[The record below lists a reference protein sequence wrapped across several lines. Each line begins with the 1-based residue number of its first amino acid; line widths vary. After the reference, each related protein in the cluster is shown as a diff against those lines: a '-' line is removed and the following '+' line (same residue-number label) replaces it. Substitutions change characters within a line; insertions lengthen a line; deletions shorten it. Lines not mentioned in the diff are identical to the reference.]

1 METFIGTI
9 SGIIIGGLITV
20 WASRY
25 FYKKSIKAKTLSCF
39 VQYISEILTNIDP
52 EVKNN
57 LEVDFKGQ
65 KVESLYQIQ
74 FVIANTGDI
83 AIRNII
89 TPLTLEIPNNGTI
102 LDANLIDI
110 EPEGREVKLEIPKPG
125 NVSKL
130 NFPLLNSGEFFIVK
144 LLIKGEVPRP
154 EPEKEIDEDGI
165 ISLYDRR
172 GYNLFKFQIT
182 ADDLPPVI
190 DSEPLPRD
198 YSEFRS
204 TYFDKSVIW
213 GGLIFGTISFL
224 LTFVLYNLTYATED
238 LFIYRFKLFFTNFSF
253 LKLSIIVAWLLTV
266 FIAILAI
273 FIPASEIRNLRPKK
287 KLKFTLPKK
296 HSRYFRPF

>member
-25 FYKKSIKAKTLSCF
+25 FYKKSVKAKTLSCF

-89 TPLTLEIPNNGTI
+89 SPLTLEIPNNGTI

-110 EPEGREVKLEIPKPG
+110 EPEGREVSLEISEPG

-154 EPEKEIDEDGI
+154 TEKEVDEDGI
-165 ISLYDRR
+165 FSIYDRK
-172 GYNLFKFQIT
+172 GFNLYKFQIT

-190 DSEPLPRD
+190 NSEPLPRD

-204 TYFDKSVIW
+204 LYFDKTVIW
-213 GGLIFGTISFL
+213 GGLIFGAIAFL
-224 LTFVLYNLTYATED
+224 LAFVLYQLTYTTEE
-238 LFIYRFKLFFTNFSF
+238 LFIYRFKQFFSNFSF
-253 LKLSIIVAWLLTV
+253 LKFSIIIAWLLTV

-287 KLKFTLPKK
+287 KLKFTLPNK